1 MFKAIRRVVGAFT
14 FLVVILGALRS
25 VLAWLANGEND
36 NHEVFTDEDESEI
49 LF

>member
-1 MFKAIRRVVGAFT
+1 MFKAIRRVFGVFT
-14 FLVVILGALRS
+14 LLVMVLGAIKS
-25 VLAWLANGEND
+25 VFSWLANGEND

>member
-1 MFKAIRRVVGAFT
+1 MFKAIRRVVGLFT
-14 FLVVILGALRS
+14 VLIVMFGAMKS
-25 VLAWLANGEND
+25 VLTWLANGEND

>member
-1 MFKAIRRVVGAFT
+1 MFKAIRRVVGLFT
-14 FLVVILGALRS
+14 VLAMILGAVKS
-25 VLAWLANGEND
+25 IFAWLANGEND